1 MMNVL
6 VEDLLL
12 DGHCMVDIQK
22 KKEEYDEERGVP
34 EGREAKKD
42 TALKKYRHT
51 E

>member
-22 KKEEYDEERGVP
+22 KKEEYERGVP